1 MFSDSYLFNYHNF
14 SIAILPWHLPG
25 IFFNL
30 HTMIQLNIL
39 YPKTNEALFNWHYY
53 INVHMPLS
61 VKLQGHYI
69 KAISI
74 GKGLED
80 IDAVPACY
88 MAITIIRYDSVED
101 FMKAFMPNKDVLQN
115 DMKNYTNVE
124 PVIQFSEII
133 MDK

>member
-1 MFSDSYLFNYHNF
+1 
-14 SIAILPWHLPG
+14 
-25 IFFNL
+25 
-30 HTMIQLNIL
+30 
-39 YPKTNEALFNWHYY
+39 
-53 INVHMPLS
+53 MPLS